1 MKLKEYLEWKQI
13 AKGVAAREIKI
24 SRQYLYEILRGR
36 MVPGRDVAQA
46 IVKWTDGYVTF
57 EELWK

>member
-36 MVPGRDVAQA
+36 MIPGRKVAQQ
-46 IVKWTDGYVTF
+46 IVEWTHGYVTF

>member
-13 AKGVAAREIKI
+13 AKGVAAKELKI

-36 MVPGRDVAQA
+36 MIPGRDVAQE
-46 IVKWTDGYVTF
+46 IVKWSQGTVTF
-57 EELWK
+57 QDLWK